1 LRMRPQGSQKRG
13 GVVSEYVPRGQ
24 PSLATSENQPVAT
37 SENPP
42 GTWLPTPVR
51 SRGPRP
57 RRRPRRGHNL
67 NLGGKA
73 QGWSWVGAPALGGGQ
88 SRCQCRG
95 VSHSCGVRLEFPKK
109 GCPLQGRQRNQLPAR
124 CAAVCPTGDV
134 LVPAPGR
141 STKSS
146 KWCWA
151 IPGWCTLALLGMCTG
166 KGPAGKV
173 ATGQK
178 KSRGWFSFQVPG
190 RGSRRPRLA
199 ARTYAT
205 AGGQGGGARLAVNKK
220 SSMGKGRQGQG
231 ARGTTW
237 ARGAGRVGM
246 RGNPESQNP
255 KGMGDKNIRK
265 MDGSGSRARAS
276 NRGPRVAPP
285 RGGPGCPHPVV
296 HGAVLGGLGGPP
308 DDMTLLRESG
318 HKGGEAPERERSK
331 PNVPGYGYRV
341 PIITV

>member
-1 LRMRPQGSQKRG
+1 M
-13 GVVSEYVPRGQ
+13 SEYVPRGQ
-24 PSLATSENQPVAT
+24 PSLATSEKQPVAT
-37 SENPP
+37 SEKPS

-57 RRRPRRGHNL
+57 RRPRRGH

-173 ATGQK
+173 ATGWRGDKRNHVVGFRFKFPGVAQDGRVWLQGYMPVRAV
-178 KSRGWFSFQVPG
+178 RGWSKARCQQEILHGKGAARSG
-190 RGSRRPRLA
+190 RAGDDVGTGGRPR
-199 ARTYAT
+199 
-205 AGGQGGGARLAVNKK
+205 GH
-220 SSMGKGRQGQG
+220 
-231 ARGTTW
+231 
-237 ARGAGRVGM
+237 VG
-246 RGNPESQNP
+246 ESRITKTQRAWET
-255 KGMGDKNIRK
+255 KNIRK

>member
-1 LRMRPQGSQKRG
+1 M
-13 GVVSEYVPRGQ
+13 SESVPRGQ

-37 SENPP
+37 SEKPP

-124 CAAVCPTGDV
+124 CAAVRPTGDV
-134 LVPAPGR
+134 LVPAPGL

-173 ATGQK
+173 ATGWRGDK
-178 KSRGWFSFQVPG
+178 RNHVVGFRFKSPGVAQDGRVWLQGHMPLRAVRGVEQGSLSTRNPPWERGGKVRARGG
-190 RGSRRPRLA
+190 RRGH
-199 ARTYAT
+199 
-205 AGGQGGGARLAVNKK
+205 GGQAAWACGGIQNLKPKGH
-220 SSMGKGRQGQG
+220 GRQKHKKNGRLRVAGPRQQQG
-231 ARGTTW
+231 A
-237 ARGAGRVGM
+237 A
-246 RGNPESQNP
+246 
-255 KGMGDKNIRK
+255 
-265 MDGSGSRARAS
+265 
-276 NRGPRVAPP
+276 
-285 RGGPGCPHPVV
+285 GCPAKGWPRM
-296 HGAVLGGLGGPP
+296 P
-308 DDMTLLRESG
+308 TSG
-318 HKGGEAPERERSK
+318 CTRCR
-331 PNVPGYGYRV
+331 PGWVGWASR
-341 PIITV
+341 